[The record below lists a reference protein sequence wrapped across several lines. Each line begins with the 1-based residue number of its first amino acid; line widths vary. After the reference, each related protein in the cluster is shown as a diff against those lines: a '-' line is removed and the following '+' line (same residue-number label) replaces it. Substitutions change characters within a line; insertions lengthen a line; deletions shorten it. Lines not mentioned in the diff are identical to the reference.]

1 MGIRKELVMIRNLL
15 LVVRESCRMAVDVFL
30 VAARGY
36 GGFISPIVSRRRSK
50 GNS

>member
-1 MGIRKELVMIRNLL
+1 MIRTLL

-36 GGFISPIVSRRRSK
+36 GGFISPIVFRRPPK
-50 GNS
+50 ENS

>member
-1 MGIRKELVMIRNLL
+1 MIRKLL

-30 VAARGY
+30 VSARGH

-50 GNS
+50 ENP

>member
-30 VAARGY
+30 VASRGY
-36 GGFISPIVSRRRSK
+36 GGLISPLVSRRRSK